1 MKKTLAEPEPLR
13 LKYRSQ
19 LHQLVGD
26 IVRAGQTQYT
36 AMVEATALAIAENDR
51 ANFIA
56 MALDDIRRLHEGVLV
71 RYRLTPAEF
80 RVWKDK
86 LNIRIASLNPVS

>member
-1 MKKTLAEPEPLR
+1 LAEPEPLR
-13 LKYRSQ
+13 LKYRSP
-19 LHQLVGD
+19 LHHLVGNV
-26 IVRAGQTQYT
+26 VRAGQTQYT
-36 AMVEATALAIAENDR
+36 VMVETYAQVIAENDR

-80 RVWKDK
+80 RAWKDK
-86 LNIRIASLNPVS
+86 LNV

>member
-1 MKKTLAEPEPLR
+1 M
-13 LKYRSQ
+13 
-19 LHQLVGD
+19 
-26 IVRAGQTQYT
+26 RAGQTQYT
-36 AMVEATALAIAENDR
+36 AMVETYAQVIAENDR

-80 RVWKDK
+80 RAWKDK
-86 LNIRIASLNPVS
+86 LNV

>member
-1 MKKTLAEPEPLR
+1 
-13 LKYRSQ
+13 
-19 LHQLVGD
+19 
-26 IVRAGQTQYT
+26 
-36 AMVEATALAIAENDR
+36 MVETYAQVIAENDR

-80 RVWKDK
+80 RAWKDK
-86 LNIRIASLNPVS
+86 LNV